1 MPAAGGK
8 NKNKS
13 SCQEKQQGHD
23 HLCGLAAHHHQ
34 QQQEE
39 RQHGESSQ
47 HVTIDN
53 HSNLFVMMM
62 TRICNKQQNL
72 MMIQQ

>member
-1 MPAAGGK
+1 VPAAEERTK
-8 NKNKS
+8 NRVKKNS
-13 SCQEKQQGHD
+13 RIMIIFAD
-23 HLCGLAAHHHQ
+23 LLCTGQQ

-53 HSNLFVMMM
+53 HSNLFVMM

>member
-1 MPAAGGK
+1 VPAAEERTK
-8 NKNKS
+8 NRVKKNS
-13 SCQEKQQGHD
+13 RIMIIFAD
-23 HLCGLAAHHHQ
+23 LLCTGQQ

-53 HSNLFVMMM
+53 QHSNLFVMM

-72 MMIQQ
+72 MMIQ